1 MAEENIDEKVLS
13 EEDSLDEPKKKKK
26 KKKKKKVLSEE
37 DSLDKPK
44 KKKKKKK
51 KVQSEEESLDKPI
64 KKKKKKKKVPSKSTK
79 VIEFPVKKWAIRL
92 LIVLA
97 CVGGFFKMQ
106 ESNKAKALAKTY
118 MTSLAALNK
127 LQISC
132 TALWTEVGIAKVC
145 DQDLGEKAIGKYAKE
160 VKLTVIEGRSH
171 RFTAEIKHKK
181 GDRIFQVNKKGDLF
195 LNTNGCLSKIMVMNP
210 DVEFI
215 HKMASTC
222 KTPAS

>member
-51 KVQSEEESLDKPI
+51 KVQSEEDSLDKPI

-195 LNTNGCLSKIMVMNP
+195 LNTNGCLSKIMIMNP
-210 DVEFI
+210 DVESMQ
-215 HKMASTC
+215 KMASNC
-222 KTPAS
+222 KIPAS

>member
-13 EEDSLDEPKKKKK
+13 EEDS
-26 KKKKKKVLSEE
+26 S
-37 DSLDKPK
+37 DKPK

-51 KVQSEEESLDKPI
+51 KVQSEEDSLDKPI
-64 KKKKKKKKVPSKSTK
+64 KKKKKVPSKSTK

-171 RFTAEIKHKK
+171 RFTAEIEHKK

>member
-51 KVQSEEESLDKPI
+51 KVQSEEDSLDKPI

-171 RFTAEIKHKK
+171 RFTAEVEHKK

>member
-1 MAEENIDEKVLS
+1 MAEENIYEKVLS
-13 EEDSLDEPKKKKK
+13 EEDS
-26 KKKKKKVLSEE
+26 S
-37 DSLDKPK
+37 DKPK

-51 KVQSEEESLDKPI
+51 KVQSEEDSLDKPI

>member
-1 MAEENIDEKVLS
+1 
-13 EEDSLDEPKKKKK
+13 
-26 KKKKKKVLSEE
+26 
-37 DSLDKPK
+37 
-44 KKKKKKK
+44 
-51 KVQSEEESLDKPI
+51 
-64 KKKKKKKKVPSKSTK
+64 
-79 VIEFPVKKWAIRL
+79 
-92 LIVLA
+92 
-97 CVGGFFKMQ
+97 MQ

-171 RFTAEIKHKK
+171 RFRAEIEHKK

>member
-13 EEDSLDEPKKKKK
+13 EEDS
-26 KKKKKKVLSEE
+26 S
-37 DSLDKPK
+37 DKPK

-51 KVQSEEESLDKPI
+51 KVQSEEDSLDKPI

>member
-1 MAEENIDEKVLS
+1 MAEEKIDEKVRS
-13 EEDSLDEPKKKKK
+13 EEDSSDRPKKKKK
-26 KKKKKKVLSEE
+26 KKVRSEE
-37 DSLDKPK
+37 NSLDQP
-44 KKKKKKK
+44 KKKKKK
-51 KVQSEEESLDKPI
+51 KVQSEEGSLDQP
-64 KKKKKKKKVPSKSTK
+64 KKKKKKKKKILSKGTK
-79 VIEFPVKKWAIRL
+79 AIEFPVKKWAIRL

-106 ESNKAKALAKTY
+106 ESNKANALAKTY

-171 RFTAEIKHKK
+171 RFRAEIEHKK

-195 LNTNGCLSKIMVMNP
+195 LNTNGCLSKIMIMNP
-210 DVEFI
+210 DVESI

>member
-13 EEDSLDEPKKKKK
+13 EEDS
-26 KKKKKKVLSEE
+26 S
-37 DSLDKPK
+37 DKPK

-51 KVQSEEESLDKPI
+51 KVQSEEDSLDKPI

-171 RFTAEIKHKK
+171 RFTAEIEHKK

>member
-13 EEDSLDEPKKKKK
+13 EEDS
-26 KKKKKKVLSEE
+26 S
-37 DSLDKPK
+37 DKPK

-51 KVQSEEESLDKPI
+51 KVQSEEDSLDKPI
-64 KKKKKKKKVPSKSTK
+64 KKKKKVPSKSTK

-171 RFTAEIKHKK
+171 RFTAEIEHKK

-195 LNTNGCLSKIMVMNP
+195 LNTNGCLSKIMIMNP
-210 DVEFI
+210 DVESMQ
-215 HKMASTC
+215 KMASNC
-222 KTPAS
+222 KIPAS

>member
-1 MAEENIDEKVLS
+1 MAEEKIDEKVRS
-13 EEDSLDEPKKKKK
+13 EEDSSDRPKKKKKKKVRSEENSLDQPK

-37 DSLDKPK
+37 VSLDQPK

-51 KVQSEEESLDKPI
+51 KIL
-64 KKKKKKKKVPSKSTK
+64 SKGTK
-79 VIEFPVKKWAIRL
+79 AIEFPVKKWAIRV
-92 LIVLA
+92 LILLA
-97 CVGGFFKMQ
+97 CIGGFFQMQ

-171 RFTAEIKHKK
+171 RFRAEIEHKK

-195 LNTNGCLSKIMVMNP
+195 LNTNGCLSKIMIMNP
-210 DVEFI
+210 DVESI

>member
-1 MAEENIDEKVLS
+1 MAEEKIDEKVRS
-13 EEDSLDEPKKKKK
+13 EVDSLEKPKKKKK
-26 KKKKKKVLSEE
+26 KKVQPEE
-37 DSLDKPK
+37 DSLEKP
-44 KKKKKKK
+44 KKKKKK
-51 KVQSEEESLDKPI
+51 KVQSEEDSLDKPI
-64 KKKKKKKKVPSKSTK
+64 KKKKKKKKKKKVPSKSTK

-171 RFTAEIKHKK
+171 RFTAEIEHKK

-195 LNTNGCLSKIMVMNP
+195 LNTNGCLSKIMIMNP
-210 DVEFI
+210 DVESI

-222 KTPAS
+222 ETPAS